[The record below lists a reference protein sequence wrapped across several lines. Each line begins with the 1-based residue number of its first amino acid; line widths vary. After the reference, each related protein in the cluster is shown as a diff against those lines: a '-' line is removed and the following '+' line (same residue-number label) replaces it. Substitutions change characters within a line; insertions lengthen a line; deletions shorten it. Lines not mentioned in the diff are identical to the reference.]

1 MNLLRPEETGATPF
15 GEIFSAQSGQHNLLF
30 AHSGWGKTATAAAC
44 QHLIDSY
51 HPRLII
57 NLGTCG
63 GLEGHAQ
70 VGEVLLAA
78 ETAMY
83 DVVESMSD
91 YAAALERYR
100 TRADL
105 SWLPD
110 AFPQGV
116 RKARIV
122 SAAQDIQ
129 IHNFDLI
136 AGFFQAPGADWES
149 AAFAWTAAKNKTRWL
164 ILRASV
170 TWSAKKNQKRITT
183 CSSGGTHR
191 PNHGRSVNPAALVSG
206 SLLKRERD
214 SLICALPQAGAFLF
228 HNAVVQLFH
237 QRLRLIKRLT
247 AS

>member
-1 MNLLRPEETGATPF
+1 MNTPHPIIVLICANTEWSSVLNLLRPEETGATPF

-51 HPRLII
+51 HPRLMI
-57 NLGTCG
+57 NIGTCG

-70 VGEVLLAA
+70 VGEVLLAE

-110 AFPQGV
+110 ALPQGV

-122 SAAQDIQ
+122 SADQDIQ
-129 IHNFDLI
+129 IQNFDLI
-136 AGFFQAPGADWES
+136 AEFFQAPGADWES
-149 AAFAWTAAKNKTRWL
+149 AAFAWTAAKNKTPWL
-164 ILRASV
+164 VLRGVSD
-170 TWSAKKNQKRITT
+170 
-183 CSSGGTHR
+183 
-191 PNHGRSVNPAALVSG
+191 LVSKEK
-206 SLLKRERD
+206 SEAYHNVQLWRERTGQIMSD
-214 SLICALPQAGAFLF
+214 LSTLLPWFLDRF
-228 HNAVVQLFH
+228 PNETE
-237 QRLRLIKRLT
+237 T
-247 AS
+247 A

>member
-1 MNLLRPEETGATPF
+1 MNTPHPIIVLISANTEWRSVLNLLRPEETGATPF
-15 GEIFSAQSGQHNLLF
+15 GGIFSAQSGQHNLLF

-70 VGEVLLAA
+70 VGEVLLAE

-83 DVVESMSD
+83 DVVESMSG

-122 SAAQDIQ
+122 SADQDIQ
-129 IHNFDLI
+129 TQNYDLI
-136 AGFFQAPGADWES
+136 ADIFQAPAADWES

-164 ILRASV
+164 ILRGVSD
-170 TWSAKKNQKRITT
+170 
-183 CSSGGTHR
+183 
-191 PNHGRSVNPAALVSG
+191 LVSKEK
-206 SLLKRERD
+206 SEAYHNVQLWRERTGQIMAD
-214 SLICALPQAGAFLF
+214 LLTLLPWFLDRF
-228 HNAVVQLFH
+228 SNE
-237 QRLRLIKRLT
+237 KET
-247 AS
+247 A

>member
-1 MNLLRPEETGATPF
+1 MRPEETGATPF
-15 GEIFSAQSGQHNLLF
+15 GGIFSAQSGQHNLLF

-70 VGEVLLAA
+70 VSEVLLAE

-91 YAAALERYR
+91 YTAALERYR

-105 SWLPD
+105 SWLTTPL
-110 AFPQGV
+110 PQGV

-122 SAAQDIQ
+122 SADQDIQ
-129 IHNFDLI
+129 TQNYDLI
-136 AGFFQAPGADWES
+136 ADIFQAPAADWES
-149 AAFAWTAAKNKTRWL
+149 AAFAWTAAKNKTPWL
-164 ILRASV
+164 VLRGVSD
-170 TWSAKKNQKRITT
+170 
-183 CSSGGTHR
+183 
-191 PNHGRSVNPAALVSG
+191 LVSKEK
-206 SLLKRERD
+206 SEAYHNVQLWRERTGRIMAD
-214 SLICALPQAGAFLF
+214 LLGLLPWFLDRF
-228 HNAVVQLFH
+228 SNE
-237 QRLRLIKRLT
+237 KET
-247 AS
+247 A